1 MAIVLGNFNENKA
14 VKLIKEK
21 TANNVRIETIKELI
35 SLLNEQVELAQDIY
49 DTFWHI
55 EKQDKE
61 FSEKLWKLL
70 CRNKIAE
77 IDINSYFAWK
87 VGYEGYVM
95 LSRHGISIY
104 NSRIKGDLLKK
115 FDLNENEIYRG
126 RVLLEDYLNKC
137 EVNND
142 ILDKMIA
149 DLQVFL
155 TNFKQYANDFF
166 QSVSSYN
173 VKIID

>member
-21 TANNVRIETIKELI
+21 TTNNIRIETIKELI
-35 SLLNEQVELAQDIY
+35 SLLNEQVNLAQDIY
-49 DTFWHI
+49 DTFWHL

-61 FSEKLWKLL
+61 FSKKLWHLL
-70 CRNKIAE
+70 CRNKIGQIE
-77 IDINSYFAWK
+77 INSYFAWGI
-87 VGYEGYVM
+87 GYGGYVM
-95 LSRHGISIY
+95 LSRHGVSIY

-115 FDLNENEIYRG
+115 FDLTEEEIYRG

-155 TNFKQYANDFF
+155 TSFKQYANDFF

>member
-49 DTFWHI
+49 DTFWHL

-61 FSEKLWKLL
+61 FSEKLWHLL
-70 CRNKIAE
+70 CRNKIGQ

-87 VGYEGYVM
+87 IGYGGYVM
-95 LSRHGISIY
+95 LSRHGVSIF
-104 NSRIKGDLLKK
+104 NSRIKEDLLKK
-115 FDLNENEIYRG
+115 FDLTEEETYCG

-142 ILDKMIA
+142 ILDKMIEE
-149 DLQVFL
+149 LQAFL